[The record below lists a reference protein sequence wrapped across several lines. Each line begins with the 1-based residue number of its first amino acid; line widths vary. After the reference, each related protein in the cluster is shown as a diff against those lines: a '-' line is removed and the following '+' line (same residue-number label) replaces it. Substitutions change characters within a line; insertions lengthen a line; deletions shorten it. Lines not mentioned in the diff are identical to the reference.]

1 MYAVVDTGG
10 KQAKVTPDSV
20 IAVEKLDAGVGERV
34 TLPVLMI
41 ADGDSVLATPEAL
54 AGASV
59 TVEVLEHFK
68 GDKQVVFKFKRRKG
82 YKRTRGHRQPLT
94 AVRVVEIAAGSGR
107 APAKAAKKAASETS
121 GAADVAAVKAEKASA
136 KPKKIPAKDVEPIA
150 ETAPAAAVAATVEPA
165 QCEALKADG
174 TRCTNK
180 AKEGSKYCG
189 VHAKKLE
196 G

>member
-41 ADGDSVLATPEAL
+41 ADGDAVLATPEAL

-82 YKRTRGHRQPLT
+82 YKRTRGHRQALT
-94 AVRVVEIAAGSGR
+94 AVRVVEIAAGSGS
-107 APAKAAKKAASETS
+107 AKAAKKAASETG
-121 GAADVAAVKAEKASA
+121 GAVDVTAAKAEQAPA
-136 KPKKIPAKDVEPIA
+136 KPKTKPAKAIEPAA
-150 ETAPAAAVAATVEPA
+150 ETVDAVAAAPAAEPA

-174 TRCTNK
+174 TRCANK